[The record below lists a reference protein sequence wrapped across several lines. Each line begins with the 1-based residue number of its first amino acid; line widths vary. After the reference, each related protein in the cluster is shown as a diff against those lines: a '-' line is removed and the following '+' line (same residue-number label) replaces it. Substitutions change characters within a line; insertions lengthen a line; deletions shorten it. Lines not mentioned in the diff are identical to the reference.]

1 MSNNNEINRFFIVQN
16 KTIIMFIQSVMLMF
30 NSIIDELFLLQRFL
44 SLSSMREEKFFPLW
58 YLEYIAIRFDWTKR
72 ERKKILR
79 RYIYINMKID
89 FPYHSR
95 TRYGLINQSQ

>member
-44 SLSSMREEKFFPLW
+44 SLFHARG
-58 YLEYIAIRFDWTKR
+58 
-72 ERKKILR
+72 KILSSLVPGLYR
-79 RYIYINMKID
+79 YSIRLDKTREKKNTPSIYIYKYED
-89 FPYHSR
+89 RFPIS
-95 TRYGLINQSQ
+95 